1 MNFIQEDGMMSLHD
15 LLTNRF
21 GITPQNIREVPGGW
35 SAKAYRINTGDHC
48 YFLKEYDK
56 SLPSIR
62 PWIERIEN
70 YMPVLGWLSGT
81 PELGKNV
88 IHPITTVDGKYKAET
103 AKFIYVLFDYIEGE
117 TPGEKG
123 LTDTQTT
130 ELAEILA
137 RLHNL
142 NSIAYDNPGLA
153 EDLSIPFCEKIKL
166 FLDGEPTDNDLSRLI
181 FPHADILREAIM
193 VTNRLKNTV
202 RIDATPLVLCHADA
216 HPFNLIQSDRLVL
229 VDFEDLKW
237 APAEIDLI
245 LYALSPNWE
254 VFWKAYSAIRP
265 DFRINPD
272 LMKFYLIRRRLDDIW
287 SDIAR
292 ISFEKPSEEEI
303 AQMTGWMKKAI
314 SEIRQLLTGFDE

>member
-1 MNFIQEDGMMSLHD
+1 MKRIDAIHN
-15 LLTNRF
+15 LLTIRY
-21 GITPQNIREVPGGW
+21 GITPKTICEVQGGW
-35 SAKAYRINTGDHC
+35 SAKAYRINTGDHS
-48 YFLKEYDK
+48 YFLKAYDK

-62 PWIERIEN
+62 PWIKRIDN

-88 IHPITTVDGKYKAET
+88 IHPITTIDSRYKAET
-103 AKFIYVLFDYIEGE
+103 AEFVYVLFDYIVGE

-123 LTDTQTT
+123 LTDKQTT
-130 ELAEILA
+130 ELAGIIA

-142 NSIAYDNPGLA
+142 KNIACDNPGLA

-166 FLDGEPTDNDLSRLI
+166 FLEKEPTNNDLSRLI
-181 FPHADILREAIM
+181 FPHTDILREAIM
-193 VTNRLKNTV
+193 VTSHLRDTV

-216 HPFNLIQSDRLVL
+216 HPFNVIQSDRLVL

-245 LYALSPNWE
+245 IYALSPNWE
-254 VFWKAYSAIRP
+254 VFWNAYSAVRP
-265 DFRINPD
+265 DFQINSS

-292 ISFEKPSEEEI
+292 ISYEKPNEEEI
-303 AQMTGWMKKAI
+303 AQMNGWVKNAI
-314 SEIRQLLTGFDE
+314 SDIKQLLSG